1 MEGNFSNTLI
11 EGRVGVVAHEM
22 GWTAQEDQEGTETNA
37 HRRQL

>member
-1 MEGNFSNTLI
+1 MKGNFSNTLI

-22 GWTAQEDQEGTETNA
+22 GWTAQEDQEGTDINA